1 MTRASRQAKLS
12 TPARALVALVAAFFC
27 AAVGAAAQVPSQVP
41 SQGPVQAPTAAEYA
55 ARLREASAAMRELAS
70 LCERLSRNE
79 KYEVWSKG
87 EADPDLAL
95 ELPET
100 ERAAFDAA
108 GRLPTRV
115 RAPGAGAEVAVN
127 NSWLGASL
135 NEYKRLYDNEK
146 KAAAAR
152 RMAERLGALEAR
164 LAEVGGEAVARDK
177 DAEKGRLNAILNRPE
192 YRQEA
197 EQGGALQRLIDSI
210 MEWVRDLLRQVLPE
224 SSPIRPGS
232 AGSVSFWAQVLV
244 IGLCLAVVAYVLRR
258 LWLGRAQGTKREK
271 KRGPRV
277 ILGERLEADKTA
289 ADLLEEAEGLARAG
303 DLRGAIRKGYVALLC
318 ELGDRHV
325 IRLAQHKTNR
335 DYLRAVRDANAPRL
349 YTEMLPLTY
358 SFELHWYGLQDAS
371 ESDWADFRARCR
383 QAFKLSGV

>member
-1 MTRASRQAKLS
+1 MMRARRNDRLLKL
-12 TPARALVALVAAFFC
+12 ARALVALAAAVC
-27 AAVGAAAQVPSQVP
+27 AAGWTAAQAPAQAPAPAAQVSTP
-41 SQGPVQAPTAAEYA
+41 AEYGE
-55 ARLREASAAMRELAS
+55 RLREAAGAMRELSA
-70 LCERLSRNE
+70 LCAQLSRNE
-79 KYEVWSKG
+79 QYEVWSKG

-95 ELPET
+95 KLPDT
-100 ERAAFDAA
+100 ERAAFAAA
-108 GRLPTRV
+108 GRLPSRV
-115 RAPGAGAEVAVN
+115 RVSEAGADVAVN
-127 NSWLGASL
+127 NSWLRASIE
-135 NEYKRLYDNEK
+135 EYRRLGDNGRR
-146 KAAAAR
+146 AAAAR
-152 RMAERLGALEAR
+152 RMAERLAALEAQ
-164 LAEVGGEAVARDK
+164 LGEAGGETAARDK
-177 DAEKGRLNAILNRPE
+177 DAEKGRLNAILSRPE
-192 YRQEA
+192 YRQEV

-210 MEWVRDLLRQVLPE
+210 VEWIRDLLRQILPE
-224 SSPIRPGS
+224 SGPLRPGS

-244 IGLCLAVVAYVLRR
+244 IGFCIAVVAYVLRR
-258 LWLGRAQGTKREK
+258 VWLAREQGGRREK

-277 ILGERLEADKTA
+277 VLGERLEADKTA
-289 ADLLEEAEGLARAG
+289 ADLLEEAEALARSG

-383 QAFKLSGV
+383 QAFKLSGA